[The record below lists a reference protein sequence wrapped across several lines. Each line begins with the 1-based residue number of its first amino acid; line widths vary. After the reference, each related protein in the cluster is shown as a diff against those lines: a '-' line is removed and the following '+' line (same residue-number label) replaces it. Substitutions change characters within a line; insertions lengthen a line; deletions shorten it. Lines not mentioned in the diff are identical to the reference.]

1 MITAFILLALGLL
14 VIFLEFFLP
23 GGILGVAGGVLLIVS
38 IVFFAMATDSILL
51 IFSYLILNI
60 LLLVVLITF
69 TLRYIKKGKTTGIYL
84 NSAQEGYLAS
94 EFDKTLIGKSGEAL
108 TDLKPAGHILV
119 EGKRYQAVSK
129 TGYLDKGSKI
139 EIVAG
144 EGAHFI
150 VKGII

>member
-1 MITAFILLALGLL
+1 M
-14 VIFLEFFLP
+14 
-23 GGILGVAGGVLLIVS
+23 
-38 IVFFAMATDSILL
+38 
-51 IFSYLILNI
+51 
-60 LLLVVLITF
+60 LITF

>member
-1 MITAFILLALGLL
+1 MTTALILLALGLL

-23 GGILGVAGGVLLIVS
+23 GGILGVAGGILLIVG
-38 IVFFAMATDSILL
+38 IVFFATATDSILL

-60 LLLVVLITF
+60 ILLIVLITF
-69 TLRYIKKGKTTGIYL
+69 TLRRIKKGRSKGIYL
-84 NSAQEGYLAS
+84 DSAQEGYMAS
-94 EFDKTLIGKSGEAL
+94 EFDKALIGKSGEAL
-108 TDLKPAGHILV
+108 TDLRPAGHILV
-119 EGKRYQAVSK
+119 DGKRYQAVSK
-129 TGYLDKGSKI
+129 TGYLEKGSKI